1 MHLHK
6 GITGQDERRDAD
18 PAVWTSRSHGAK
30 RQVLVE
36 RRVVDPPAYA
46 EATFHVRPRL
56 GRTDEPV
63 VHCRPVVL
71 DIIRALVA
79 EALLF
84 G

>member
-46 EATFHVRPRL
+46 DTDRLKDWRVRRQN
-56 GRTDEPV
+56 
-63 VHCRPVVL
+63 
-71 DIIRALVA
+71 RAKR
-79 EALLF
+79 
-84 G
+84 